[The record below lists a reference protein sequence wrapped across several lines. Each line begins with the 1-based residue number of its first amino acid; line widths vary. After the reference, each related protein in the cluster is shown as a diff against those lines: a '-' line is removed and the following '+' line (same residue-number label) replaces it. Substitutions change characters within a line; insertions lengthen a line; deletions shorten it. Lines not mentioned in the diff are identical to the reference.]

1 MDLSALRYLEAVAR
15 HGSLTAAAKALR
27 VAQPT
32 LTLAMR
38 NLEKR
43 FNTTLLVRTRSGVSL
58 TPSGEELVRHT
69 HDIFAILDRAEQ
81 RIHGLMSEDVGKFTL
96 GCHESL
102 GAYFLPGFLGDFMA
116 AAPQIELTLWNGTSQ
131 GVLDAIV
138 RREVHVGM
146 AVNPI
151 PHPDLVL
158 VELFRDAM
166 DLVTLA
172 TPENGKRKKPD
183 AAEELAEAHALLKK
197 GPIIFAGRVPQCQ
210 ELLGRLAAEELLPAK
225 QVSCGDL
232 ELTKSMVL
240 GGLGVAVLPRR
251 VAAYNAFGRLRRVHH
266 SLPFVPD
273 TIFLAFRADMPKT
286 RGFVRLKEALV
297 AHGRKLGPA
306 EAVLP

>member
-1 MDLSALRYLEAVAR
+1 MDLSALRYLDAVAR
-15 HGSLTAAAKALR
+15 HGSLTAAAKALH

-69 HDIFAILDRAEQ
+69 QDIFAILERAEQ
-81 RIHGLMSEDVGKFTL
+81 RIHGLQTDEVGRFVL

-102 GAYFLPGFLGDFMA
+102 GAYFLPGFLIDFMES
-116 AAPQIELTLWNGTSQ
+116 APQIELTLWNGSSAS
-131 GVLDAIV
+131 VIDAVV
-138 RREVHVGM
+138 RREVHFGLS
-146 AVNPI
+146 VNPI

-158 VELFRDAM
+158 LELFRDAM
-166 DLVTLA
+166 DLVTLVSDD
-172 TPENGKRKKPD
+172 D
-183 AAEELAEAHALLKK
+183 ANHVTEEQKLAAAHALLKK

-210 ELLGRLAAEELLPAK
+210 ELLGRLAAEELLPAR

-232 ELTKSMVL
+232 ELTKSMIL
-240 GGLGVAVLPRR
+240 GGLGVGVLPRR
-251 VAAYNAFGRLRRVHH
+251 VAAYNAMGKIRRVHP

-273 TIFLAFRADMPKT
+273 TIFLLFRADMPKT
-286 RGFVRLKEALV
+286 RGFLRLKEALV

-306 EAVLP
+306 EMVLA